1 MIAVETDSNRY
12 LARLQTDPQYR
23 SVMPDVAATARVLIA
38 GYHAAFATP
47 PQSGTSI
54 GVFPGVDPFPAV
66 AEVAAVMALVR
77 IEYAT
82 QVDTLDKDGGSRTGW
97 QRQLFDRLPTGYG
110 WRLLPAQLDHRGRWV
125 IARGNLAAGGSQAL
139 LPRSVSTQVPGAP
152 IVVAV
157 HDVDPHTGRRWPW

>member
-1 MIAVETDSNRY
+1 
-12 LARLQTDPQYR
+12 
-23 SVMPDVAATARVLIA
+23 MPDVAATARVLVA

-54 GVFPGVDPFPAV
+54 GVFPGVDPFPAKTG
-66 AEVAAVMALVR
+66 VAAVMALVR

-82 QVDTLDKDGGSRTGW
+82 HVDTLDKHGGSRTGW
-97 QRQLFDRLPTGYG
+97 QRQQLDRLPTGYG

-125 IARGNLAAGGSQAL
+125 IARGNLAAGGLQAL
-139 LPRSVSTQVPGAP
+139 PPRSVSMQVPPAP

-157 HDVDPHTGRRWPW
+157 HDHDPGTGRRWPW